1 MTAPATKPAVWTD
14 GDPLMEAIALAVW
27 EHCTRDGYN
36 TVVDDPRNIAAVA
49 ASVARQHAI
58 TDHQA
63 KSQ

>member
-1 MTAPATKPAVWTD
+1 MPKPAVWID

-49 ASVARQHAI
+49 ADIARQHIAA
-58 TDHQA
+58 DRQA
-63 KSQ
+63 NGQ